1 MKTNTSGM
9 KTCLV
14 NLQRVSLAVSRITFP
29 TIPFLCL
36 RGRSCVS
43 CTGPKGSSG
52 RVYSGGSERPPV
64 QLPLPAALRGS
75 PGLFLRL
82 LQPGD
87 GGASQACR
95 DEAHT
100 IASFVGSHGPH
111 ARRPHFHL
119 SVLPVLGLGQWG
131 AVRSLREILFSTPF
145 LVLPLL

>member
-52 RVYSGGSERPPV
+52 HVYSGGSERPPV

-75 PGLFLRL
+75 PSLFLRL
-82 LQPGD
+82 LQPGTEALLRPACWAAAGTRPTLLRPLWGPMVPMLAD
-87 GGASQACR
+87 LTSIFQSCQSWDLDSGEQSGPCGG
-95 DEAHT
+95 
-100 IASFVGSHGPH
+100 F
-111 ARRPHFHL
+111 F
-119 SVLPVLGLGQWG
+119 
-131 AVRSLREILFSTPF
+131 SLHHS
-145 LVLPLL
+145 